1 MRTGL
6 ASCLERARRVAS
18 THIMAV
24 EQSGGGRRAPTED
37 LNNPQFWDR
46 VGPAL
51 FQSIRAAASLSRPVA
66 PADMRGVPWPRFSGS
81 VREFSSFQREWE
93 KVKKSRRPP
102 PGDSEECAIFC
113 ERAVDKDLGHRL
125 LRCTTMEQ
133 VWEIMEVTYA
143 LPERALVR
151 NERAIMEHRAVP
163 GGDRMSARERCADLA
178 GRTREAMSYGVLSL
192 WATAEN
198 FKTCHSKL
206 EELDKGAWDAVGR
219 RQLPV
224 QAPREFFR

>member
-1 MRTGL
+1 
-6 ASCLERARRVAS
+6 
-18 THIMAV
+18 
-24 EQSGGGRRAPTED
+24 
-37 LNNPQFWDR
+37 
-46 VGPAL
+46 
-51 FQSIRAAASLSRPVA
+51 
-66 PADMRGVPWPRFSGS
+66 
-81 VREFSSFQREWE
+81 
-93 KVKKSRRPP
+93 
-102 PGDSEECAIFC
+102 
-113 ERAVDKDLGHRL
+113 
-125 LRCTTMEQ
+125 MEQ

-198 FKTCHSKL
+198 FETCHSKL

-219 RQLPV
+219 RQPPV
-224 QAPREFFR
+224 QAPKEFFRWIIDRAAEVDREPPDRQREKGVKMRPAVKLPEPAATRRSGTWRVNVIAGAPAA